1 MIGQIVGGLGL
12 FLLGMWLMTEGL
24 KLAAGDTLKSILES
38 WTRSPLRG
46 LLTGIGLTSVVQSSS
61 AVTMATIGFSN
72 AGLLS
77 LEQAIWLIYGANV
90 GTTMT
95 GWLVAVF
102 GFKLDIGLYAMPLVG
117 VGMALRLTGGAVRRA
132 AWGQTIAGFG
142 VLFLGIATLKAG
154 FEGLATQVALP
165 DADGP
170 ALLNTLIYV
179 AAGIVLTTLM
189 QSSSALLVIALS
201 AVSSGLVTLPLAGA
215 LVIGAAIGTTTTAVL
230 GAIGATPTAKR
241 VASAHVIFAML
252 ASVIG
257 ILVLG
262 PLMALIERAI
272 AGLGFGPDPTL
283 ALVAFYTTIK
293 LLGVLAIW
301 PLTPAL
307 TRALGRRFV
316 PPEAEKSRLRYLD
329 RTVLEV
335 PALAIEAGLRETGRL
350 REIAVAAIGDW
361 MVAPRDPTPLRRA
374 EPVLRMLADGIAA
387 FLAQLSRS
395 ALSPDDAARLQTLM
409 RTLQHYMAAVHDAQV
424 AQETLIAA
432 PEASAERAELHAAI
446 RDAIAHPERMSKALE
461 EQLKVQRDM
470 LKEGLLQKVSGGRL
484 QIDGLDDDL
493 RGMNAELRML
503 RHLRKG
509 HEYLERMAG
518 GTVEVPEANAA

>member
-1 MIGQIVGGLGL
+1 
-12 FLLGMWLMTEGL
+12 
-24 KLAAGDTLKSILES
+24 
-38 WTRSPLRG
+38 
-46 LLTGIGLTSVVQSSS
+46 
-61 AVTMATIGFSN
+61 
-72 AGLLS
+72 
-77 LEQAIWLIYGANV
+77 
-90 GTTMT
+90 
-95 GWLVAVF
+95 
-102 GFKLDIGLYAMPLVG
+102 
-117 VGMALRLTGGAVRRA
+117 
-132 AWGQTIAGFG
+132 
-142 VLFLGIATLKAG
+142 
-154 FEGLATQVALP
+154 
-165 DADGP
+165 
-170 ALLNTLIYV
+170 
-179 AAGIVLTTLM
+179 M

-215 LVIGAAIGTTTTAVL
+215 LVIGATIGTTTTAIL

-241 VASAHVIFAML
+241 VASAHVIFASL
-252 ASVIG
+252 AAVIG
-257 ILVLG
+257 IVVLG
-262 PLMALIERAI
+262 PLMGLIEGAI
-272 AGLGFGPDPTL
+272 AGLDIGPDPTL

-307 TRALGRRFV
+307 TRFLGRRFV
-316 PPEAEKSRLRYLD
+316 PPEAEESRLRHLD

-350 REIAVAAIGDW
+350 REIAVAAIADW
-361 MVAPRDPTPLRRA
+361 MAAPLDPAPLRRA
-374 EPVLRMLADGIAA
+374 EPVLRALADGIAA
-387 FLAQLSRS
+387 FLAQVSRS

-409 RTLQHYMAAVHDAQV
+409 RTLQHYMAAVHDAQA
-424 AQETLIAA
+424 AQETLVAA

-461 EQLKVQRDM
+461 HQLKVQRDM
-470 LKEGLLQKVSGGRL
+470 LKEGLLQKVSAGRL